1 MSLDHIAQPWTASR
15 NNASNR
21 LKIRSNDMFFYAHH
35 PKNWSCVQLPD
46 GKKTKWI
53 WLPKLNKI
61 PETAGVNLVRG
72 EQGATDSTLAQT
84 TFIQRGFTVLN
95 PAKIDYV
102 RVYPAIG
109 GRYHTTKFMKLENLA
124 GEVIKKNDAAA
135 MNEWLCKLI
144 ADGHIDPPHPHMT
157 KKIMNMQEQLITMH
171 TNKQYLPLAK
181 AEMSAAEQLLEGMK
195 EATAAVQKHG
205 VKYYER

>member
-1 MSLDHIAQPWTASR
+1 M
-15 NNASNR
+15 
-21 LKIRSNDMFFYAHH
+21 
-35 PKNWSCVQLPD
+35 
-46 GKKTKWI
+46 
-53 WLPKLNKI
+53 PKLNKI

-124 GEVIKKNDAAA
+124 GEVIKKNDTAA

-144 ADGHIDPPHPHMT
+144 ADGHIEPPHPHMT